1 MKFRTWIIG
10 RTFSLLVVLLFAIST
25 AYAAPIRVDCGRG
38 GSINSTLASLAS
50 AGNTRG
56 ITIFVTGTCKENIFI
71 YPFDHLTLQA
81 APIATIQDVSN
92 GTLPT
97 VQIFSSNDV
106 TLTGF
111 TINGGAPA
119 VNCEFDSSCTLY
131 LSTIQGAADGV
142 RFGSSHGRVFNCTV
156 SNNSARGIVVV
167 NGSSVSTSSNTVSGN
182 GAAGIVVSFG
192 SNLAATADTIQN
204 NAIGVQVG
212 QGSLRASDLTI
223 TGNNSDGVLLIKASA
238 ATFFQVNTGNVI
250 IGNGGNGVSVN
261 DLSFAEFD
269 GMNNVSG
276 NLTQPD
282 VACNPQY
289 SATRGAGTVG
299 GTTNCVEPPKSQQLL
314 SHSKADGPPDR
325 P

>member
-1 MKFRTWIIG
+1 MSFCTWISRG
-10 RTFSLLVVLLFAIST
+10 LFGLVVFLVATST
-25 AYAAPIRVDCGRG
+25 VHAAPISVNCSKG
-38 GSINSTLASLAS
+38 GSISGTLASLTS

-56 ITIFVTGTCKENIFI
+56 ITIFVTGTCRENIFI

-81 APIATIQDVSN
+81 SPIATIQDASN

-97 VQIFSSNDV
+97 VEIFSSEDV
-106 TLTGF
+106 TLIGF

-119 VNCEFDSSCTLY
+119 VNCDTYSSCTIY
-131 LSTIQGAADGV
+131 LSRIQGAADGV
-142 RFGSSHGRVFNCTV
+142 RFGISRGRVLSSTV

-167 NGSSVSTSSNTVSGN
+167 DGSSVFTNSNTVSGN
-182 GAAGIVVSFG
+182 GAAGMVVSFG
-192 SNLAATADTIQN
+192 SNLTAGADTIQN
-204 NAIGVQVG
+204 NAIGIQIG
-212 QGSLRASDLTI
+212 QGSLRASDLII
-223 TGNNSDGVLLIKASA
+223 TGNDSDGVLLMKASA
-238 ATFFQVNTGNVI
+238 ATFFQVNTGNAI
-250 IGNGGNGVSVN
+250 TGNGGNGVSVN

-269 GMNNVSG
+269 GTNDVSG

-299 GTTNCVEPPKSQQLL
+299 GTTNCAEPPRNQHL
-314 SHSKADGPPDR
+314 SPQAKGGLPDR